1 MEKSKKYFI
10 GIDNGVSGSVA
21 ILCENSN
28 SNLIFVKTPVRK
40 ELNYT
45 KTKAY
50 INRIDIIKL
59 TELLSVVKDGEFIMA
74 LIERPMVNPTR
85 WVASVSAIRALE
97 ATQGILETL
106 NIPFAFIDSKEWQ
119 KALLPSGLKGDELK
133 TASLDVGKR
142 LYPSVV
148 IKHPD
153 YDGLLIAHYCKQKY
167 K

>member
-1 MEKSKKYFI
+1 VNKIFI
-10 GIDNGVSGSVA
+10 GIDNGVTGSIA
-21 ILCENSN
+21 ILKEGSN
-28 SNLIFVKTPVRK
+28 SDFTFIKTPVKK

-50 INRIDIIKL
+50 INRIEVIKL
-59 TELLSVVKDGEFIMA
+59 KELFSGLEGADFVMA

-97 ATQGILETL
+97 ATQGVLEQL
-106 NIPFAFIDSKEWQ
+106 GIPYAFIDSKEWQ

-133 TASLDVGKR
+133 TASLAVGKR
-142 LYPSVV
+142 LYPSVT

-153 YDGLLIAHYCKQKY
+153 NDGLLIAHYCKQKY